1 MFSKE
6 ELKNSKLLEYGY
18 NNQRLD
24 INYKSD
30 ARSCLEIFNKC
41 IIPYINKETNV
52 LEIGPGR
59 GAWTLKM
66 TELKPK
72 SIICFD
78 IFSAEHNSFWELLGL
93 KKKSFISY
101 YQVEDN
107 KCKELQNDS
116 IDYLFSYDV
125 FCHIPYSKCEEY
137 LQNLYNKLK
146 KDAVCVIMIADYDK
160 SIKNSQPIARVRG
173 HKYNSLQEE
182 INDIDGPFYNGR
194 FYYYGIDKFCKLL
207 EKYNYTLITKD
218 IDLDKQNPI
227 CIFKK

>member
-1 MFSKE
+1 METGFYNHDRLELFSKE
-6 ELKNSKLLEYGY
+6 ELKNNKLLTTHHSSK
-18 NNQRLD
+18 NLD

-30 ARSCLEIFNKC
+30 IRSCLEIFNKC
-41 IIPYINKETNV
+41 IIPYINKETNI

-66 TELKPK
+66 TELNPK
-72 SIICFD
+72 SITCFD

-146 KDAVCVIMIADYDK
+146 KDAVCVIMIAD
-160 SIKNSQPIARVRG
+160 
-173 HKYNSLQEE
+173 
-182 INDIDGPFYNGR
+182 
-194 FYYYGIDKFCKLL
+194 
-207 EKYNYTLITKD
+207 
-218 IDLDKQNPI
+218 
-227 CIFKK
+227 